1 MTGDAAATTG
11 LSIEGAFARLQEL
24 LNQSPQRFAE
34 VGGDV
39 AFYVRGG
46 RPPWWQ
52 VTAMAGQVLVK
63 PGNPAFA
70 VVTIGLIPEALVW
83 LAEGTLDVAKAFKHK
98 RLAVEG
104 DALALARFVG
114 CFEAQPELFDD
125 DLP

>member
-1 MTGDAAATTG
+1 MGDTEPTAAT
-11 LSIEGAFARLQEL
+11 SIEGAFARLQEL
-24 LNQSPQRFAE
+24 LNTDPQRFAA

-52 VTAMAGQVLVK
+52 VTALGGQVLIK

-70 VVTIGLIPEALVW
+70 VVTVGLIPEALVW
-83 LAEGTLDVAKAFKHK
+83 LAEGTLDVQKAFKHK

-104 DALALARFVG
+104 DGAALLRFVA
-114 CFEAQPELFDD
+114 CFEAPSTFELFDD
-125 DLP
+125 LP